1 MSVRRGTARRAPGIA
16 WSSSATSD
24 GCMPTERMAAAN
36 GVDSPSSWSIVTRR
50 ATRSNDNTLTPST
63 AESASRNSFSS
74 VATLEQLAQLLPDL
88 VPARL
93 DDLVGAGLVEVCGPQ
108 RYCVPSPSLLQLAID
123 MAAAGYEP
131 DQAVRLLTVIASATA
146 SIADAAVDLLEA
158 APSRVG
164 DDGRAAL
171 TGRGRGLLA
180 HGVGRL
186 TVHAVGRR
194 LGITDEAEISASTSP
209 RRRRR

>member
-1 MSVRRGTARRAPGIA
+1 
-16 WSSSATSD
+16 
-24 GCMPTERMAAAN
+24 
-36 GVDSPSSWSIVTRR
+36 
-50 ATRSNDNTLTPST
+50 
-63 AESASRNSFSS
+63 